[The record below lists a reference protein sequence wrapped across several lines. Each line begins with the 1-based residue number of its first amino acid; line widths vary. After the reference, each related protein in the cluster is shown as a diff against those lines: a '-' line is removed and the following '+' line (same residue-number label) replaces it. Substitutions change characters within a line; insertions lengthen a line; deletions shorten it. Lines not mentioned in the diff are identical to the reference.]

1 MRRFQ
6 TLWCALALSLIL
18 LAAGGLFAGKN
29 AKAENHVAE
38 DVAITLDGVTYT
50 CNFTDS
56 GNAEISRINA
66 DTNTTRV
73 AVPET
78 LTYGNRNYTVVK
90 IDFGSFFHPSCSG
103 DNVTEFTLPNTLQ
116 AMTGGYFSKF
126 EKVTEL
132 TIPGSIKD
140 FSFSLQN
147 SNIEKLTLAEGVES
161 IQDSPVTNTPVE
173 EIILPSTLKT
183 LGNAAFSGA
192 KQLKAI
198 DLPEGVTLAD
208 NATGIFSDCSS
219 LTHIRL
225 PASINRLASGMFRG
239 CTALT
244 SIDLPASVTQIPSSA
259 FYGCTSLKTVTTKSP
274 ITKIGTNAFQEC
286 TALETIPDLSRVTEL
301 GAYAFYNCK
310 ALRCDVN
317 LSSLKKLEDHV
328 FCYTQVT
335 VTDFCD
341 TLESIGKWAL
351 IWATVKAELPPT
363 LQSIG
368 SYAFFGGNL
377 PETLTIP
384 DSVHTIDN
392 NAFASTEGVKKV
404 FIGSNLSS
412 ISEGLFADSSVEEI
426 TLNAS
431 KDELTGTENL
441 PNKKIVYLY
450 PSISDSVG
458 DTISDEAGAQT
469 LQAAINSAPNG
480 QPTTITI
487 GKNVKLRQTLRVP
500 AGKAITLT
508 SDQPY
513 TILAVKA
520 SSAAGSAS
528 SVDDLIVVEKG
539 ASLTLAGNITLRG
552 KYNTGRII
560 DNSGAVTLTGNVVVC
575 DGTMKGTNAGVI
587 DNHADSATFTML
599 GGVVEKNTVTDAYS
613 GTIRATDGAKLFIRG
628 GKIQNNQ
635 ALGRDTYLSSAGLM
649 LFENGAAEMTGGSIS
664 GNSGY
669 RGSAVMMYSEDSHKR
684 AAFTMSGGDISKN
697 TSKRLDSGRAY
708 PSGAVHVE
716 RYSDFT
722 LSGGTITE
730 NRATGAGAVGGGV
743 CVIDMG
749 CQSNDPANET
759 RFTMLGGEISENA
772 SSEAGGGVYSY
783 SNHVRLLAGVIKNN
797 RSNKGGGVYSEGNT
811 NLGYS
816 TLYMENV
823 SITGNRA
830 TKQGG
835 GMWSCPTGDAKVY
848 VSNGGLIE
856 GNTADEAG
864 DDMVFL
870 GFPNDPFTLTLANYT
885 PDGRR
890 VKWMQDGG
898 LFPPYGTYAA
908 TNASVSRYHQNGAN
922 TAPMTFENATPNIA
936 LKAVLDYPSTMVPKL
951 VITGNT
957 AVYGGG
963 VGSNGGVNIG
973 ENKSISVSVQKKWSH
988 GDNPVAIQPQDVTIY
1003 LKNGDAIVDRL
1014 LLNADNQWSGTFS
1027 GLPTDGRYTVD
1038 EEAVPNYVKE
1048 ITGDAQHGF
1057 TVKNT
1062 YSGDVAETAK
1072 ELPKTG
1078 DDTPLLPLLALAAL
1092 SVLGL
1097 YRMRKAAR

>member
-1 MRRFQ
+1 MK
-6 TLWCALALSLIL
+6 LS
-18 LAAGGLFAGKN
+18 
-29 AKAENHVAE
+29 
-38 DVAITLDGVTYT
+38 
-50 CNFTDS
+50 
-56 GNAEISRINA
+56 
-66 DTNTTRV
+66 
-73 AVPET
+73 
-78 LTYGNRNYTVVK
+78 
-90 IDFGSFFHPSCSG
+90 
-103 DNVTEFTLPNTLQ
+103 
-116 AMTGGYFSKF
+116 
-126 EKVTEL
+126 
-132 TIPGSIKD
+132 
-140 FSFSLQN
+140 
-147 SNIEKLTLAEGVES
+147 
-161 IQDSPVTNTPVE
+161 
-173 EIILPSTLKT
+173 
-183 LGNAAFSGA
+183 
-192 KQLKAI
+192 
-198 DLPEGVTLAD
+198 
-208 NATGIFSDCSS
+208 
-219 LTHIRL
+219 
-225 PASINRLASGMFRG
+225 
-239 CTALT
+239 
-244 SIDLPASVTQIPSSA
+244 
-259 FYGCTSLKTVTTKSP
+259 
-274 ITKIGTNAFQEC
+274 
-286 TALETIPDLSRVTEL
+286 
-301 GAYAFYNCK
+301 
-310 ALRCDVN
+310 
-317 LSSLKKLEDHV
+317 
-328 FCYTQVT
+328 
-335 VTDFCD
+335 
-341 TLESIGKWAL
+341 
-351 IWATVKAELPPT
+351 
-363 LQSIG
+363 
-368 SYAFFGGNL
+368 
-377 PETLTIP
+377 
-384 DSVHTIDN
+384 
-392 NAFASTEGVKKV
+392 
-404 FIGSNLSS
+404 
-412 ISEGLFADSSVEEI
+412 
-426 TLNAS
+426 
-431 KDELTGTENL
+431 
-441 PNKKIVYLY
+441 
-450 PSISDSVG
+450 
-458 DTISDEAGAQT
+458 
-469 LQAAINSAPNG
+469 
-480 QPTTITI
+480 
-487 GKNVKLRQTLRVP
+487 QTLRVP

-575 DGTMKGTNAGVI
+575 DSTLKRANAGVI
-587 DNHADSATFTML
+587 DNHADGATFTML

-669 RGSAVMMYSEDSHKR
+669 RGSAVMMYSENSGKR

-697 TSKRLDSGRAY
+697 TSKRLDSGWAY

-749 CQSNDPANET
+749 CQGNGPANET
-759 RFTMLGGEISENA
+759 RFTMLGGEISQNT

-848 VSNGGLIE
+848 VSNGALIE

-870 GFPNDPFTLTLANYT
+870 GFPNDPYTLTLANYT

-908 TNASVSRYHQNGAN
+908 TNASIPRYHQNSAN

-957 AVYGGG
+957 AAYGGG

-1038 EEAVPNYVKE
+1038 EETVPNYAKK

-1057 TVKNT
+1057 TVQNT

-1078 DDTPLLPLLALAAL
+1078 DNTPLLPLLALAAL

>member
-6 TLWCALALSLIL
+6 TLWRSLALGLIL
-18 LAAGGLFAGKN
+18 LMAGGLFVGKT
-29 AKAENHVAE
+29 AKAESYVAK

-50 CNFTDS
+50 CDFTSS
-56 GNAEISRINA
+56 GNAEIYSIIA

-78 LTYGNRNYTVVK
+78 LTHDNRDYTVVK
-90 IDFGSFFHPSCSG
+90 IRFGSSCSG

-116 AMTGGYFSKF
+116 AMTGYNFRNF

-132 TIPGSIKD
+132 TIPGSIKNFD
-140 FSFSLQN
+140 CLLQN
-147 SNIEKLTLAEGVES
+147 SNIQKLTLAEGVES
-161 IQDSPVTNTPVE
+161 IQNSPVANTPVE
-173 EIILPSTLKT
+173 EIVLPSTLKT

-198 DLPEGVTLAD
+198 NLPEGVTFAD
-208 NATGIFSDCSS
+208 NAVGIFSECSS
-219 LTHIRL
+219 
-225 PASINRLASGMFRG
+225 
-239 CTALT
+239 LT

-259 FYGCTSLKTVTTKSP
+259 FSGCTSLTTVTAESP
-274 ITKIGTNAFQEC
+274 ITKIEANAFQEC
-286 TALETIPDLSRVTEL
+286 AALETIPDLGRVTEL
-301 GAYAFYNCK
+301 GASAFYYCT
-310 ALRCDVN
+310 ALRCAVD
-317 LSSLKKLEDHV
+317 LSSLKKLEACAFGYTHV
-328 FCYTQVT
+328 I

-341 TLESIGKWAL
+341 TLESIGDWAL
-351 IWATVKAELPPT
+351 IGATVKAELPPT

-368 SYAFFGGNL
+368 SYTFYCGTL

-384 DSVHTIDN
+384 DSVRTIGN
-392 NAFASTEGVKKV
+392 NAFDSTTGVKNV

-412 ISEGLFADSSVEEI
+412 ISEGLFDDSSVEEI

-441 PNKKIVYLY
+441 PDKPDTEIIYRY

-458 DTISDEAGAQT
+458 DTISDESGALT

-480 QPTTITI
+480 QPTTIPI
-487 GKNVKLRQTLRVP
+487 GKNVKLSQTLKIP

-513 TILAVKA
+513 TILAVKT
-520 SSAAGSAS
+520 SSAASGAS
-528 SVDDLIVVEKG
+528 SVGDLIVVEKG

-560 DNSGAVTLTGNVVVC
+560 DNSGAVTLTDNVVVC
-575 DGTMKGTNAGVI
+575 DSTLKRANAGVI

-613 GTIRATDGAKLFIRG
+613 GTIRATNGAKLFIRG

-635 ALGRDTYLSSAGLM
+635 TIGQDTYLSSAGLM

-669 RGSAVMMYSEDSHKR
+669 RGSAVMMYSENSRKR

-697 TSKRLDSGRAY
+697 TSKRLDSGWAY

-759 RFTMLGGEISENA
+759 RFTMLGGEISKNT

-783 SNHVRLLAGVIKNN
+783 SNHVRLLAGAIKNN

-823 SITGNRA
+823 SITGNHA

-870 GFPNDPFTLTLANYT
+870 GFPNDPYTLTLANYT

-898 LFPPYGTYAA
+898 LFPPNGTYAA
-908 TNASVSRYHQNGAN
+908 TNASIPRYHQNGAN

-936 LKAVLDYPSTMVPKL
+936 LKAVLDYSSTMVSKL
-951 VITGNT
+951 AITGNT

-988 GDNPVAIQPQDVTIY
+988 GDNPVAIRPQDVTIY

-1038 EEAVPNYVKE
+1038 EESVPNYAKE

-1062 YSGDVAETAK
+1062 YSGDIAETAK

-1097 YRMRKAAR
+1097 HRMRKAAR

>member
-6 TLWCALALSLIL
+6 TLWRALALSLIL
-18 LAAGGLFAGKN
+18 LMAGGLFVGKT
-29 AKAENHVAE
+29 AKAESYVAE
-38 DVAITLDGVTYT
+38 GIEITLDGVTYT
-50 CNFTDS
+50 CDFTSS
-56 GNAEISRINA
+56 GNAEISCINA
-66 DTNTTRV
+66 DTNATRV

-78 LTYGNRNYTVVK
+78 LTDGNRNYTVVK
-90 IDFGSFFHPSCSG
+90 IFFSSSCSG

-116 AMTGGYFSKF
+116 AITGSGFRYFR
-126 EKVTEL
+126 KVTEL
-132 TIPGSIKD
+132 TIPGSIKN
-140 FSFSLQN
+140 FAFSLQN
-147 SNIEKLTLAEGVES
+147 SNITKLTLAEGVES
-161 IQDSPVTNTPVE
+161 IIQNSPVANTPVE

-183 LGNAAFSGA
+183 LGTAAFSGA
-192 KQLKAI
+192 TQLKAI

-208 NATGIFSDCSS
+208 NATSIFSGCSS

-225 PASINRLASGMFRG
+225 PASINRLASSMFSG

-259 FYGCTSLKTVTTKSP
+259 FSGCTSLKTVTAKSP
-274 ITKIGTNAFQEC
+274 ITKIGANAFQNC
-286 TALETIPDLSRVTEL
+286 TALETIPDLSHVTEL
-301 GAYAFYNCK
+301 GASAFDTCT
-310 ALRCDVN
+310 ALCCDVD
-317 LSSLKKLEDHV
+317 LSSLKKLEAHA
-328 FCYTQVT
+328 FRYTYVT

-341 TLESIGKWAL
+341 TLESIGDQAL
-351 IWATVKAELPPT
+351 VWATVRAELPPT

-368 SYAFFGGNL
+368 SYTFYWGNL

-384 DSVHTIDN
+384 DSVRTIGN
-392 NAFASTEGVKKV
+392 NAFEHTNGVKNV

-412 ISEGLFADSSVEEI
+412 ISEGLFAKSTVEKI

-431 KDELTGTENL
+431 KDELTGVENL
-441 PNKKIVYLY
+441 PNGVNIVYLY

-458 DTISDEAGAQT
+458 DTISDASGAPT
-469 LQAAINSAPNG
+469 LQAAIDNAPNG

-487 GKNVKLRQTLRVP
+487 DKNVKLSQTLRVP

-528 SVDDLIVVEKG
+528 SVGDLIVVEKG

-587 DNHADSATFTML
+587 DNHADGATFTML
-599 GGVVEKNTVTDAYS
+599 GGVVEKNSITDAYS

-635 ALGRDTYLSSAGLM
+635 TIGRDTYLSSAGLM

-697 TSKRLDSGRAY
+697 TSKRLDSGWAS
-708 PSGAVHVE
+708 SGAVHVE

-730 NRATGAGAVGGGV
+730 NRATGAGAVVGGV

-870 GFPNDPFTLTLANYT
+870 GFPTDPYTLTLANYT

-898 LFPPYGTYAA
+898 LFPPNGTYAA
-908 TNASVSRYHQNGAN
+908 TNASIPRYHQNGAN

-1038 EEAVPNYVKE
+1038 EEAVPNYAKK

-1057 TVKNT
+1057 TVQNT
-1062 YSGDVAETAK
+1062 YSGNVAETAK

-1078 DDTPLLPLLALAAL
+1078 DNTPLLPLLALAAL

>member
-6 TLWCALALSLIL
+6 TLWRALALGLIL
-18 LAAGGLFAGKN
+18 LMAGGLFVGKT
-29 AKAENHVAE
+29 AKAESYVAK
-38 DVAITLDGVTYT
+38 DVVITLDGVTYT
-50 CNFTDS
+50 CDFTSS
-56 GNAEISRINA
+56 GNAEIYSIEA
-66 DTNTTRV
+66 ATNTTRV

-78 LTYGNRNYTVVK
+78 LTHDNRNYTVVK
-90 IDFGSFFHPSCSG
+90 IHFGSSCSG

-116 AMTGGYFSKF
+116 AITGYGFRYFK
-126 EKVTEL
+126 KVTEL
-132 TIPGSIKD
+132 TIPGSIKTFD
-140 FSFSLQN
+140 FSLQN
-147 SNIEKLTLAEGVES
+147 SNIKKLTLAEGVES
-161 IQDSPVTNTPVE
+161 IQNSPVTNTPVE
-173 EIILPSTLKT
+173 EIVLPSTLKT

-192 KQLKAI
+192 TQLKAI
-198 DLPEGVTLAD
+198 NLPEGVTLAD
-208 NATGIFSDCSS
+208 NATGIFRDCSS

-225 PASINRLASGMFRG
+225 PASINRLASGMFMN

-244 SIDLPASVTQIPSSA
+244 SIDLPASITQIPSSA
-259 FYGCTSLKTVTTKSP
+259 FSGCTSLKTVTAESP
-274 ITKIGTNAFQEC
+274 ITKIEANAFQNC
-286 TALETIPDLSRVTEL
+286 TALETIPDLSRVTDL
-301 GAYAFYNCK
+301 GASAFDSCK
-310 ALRCDVN
+310 ALCCDVD
-317 LSSLKKLEDHV
+317 LSSLKKLEANV
-328 FCYTQVT
+328 FCYTQVI

-341 TLESIGKWAL
+341 TLESIGDWAL

-368 SYAFFGGNL
+368 SYTFFGGTL

-384 DSVHTIDN
+384 DSVRTIGN
-392 NAFASTEGVKKV
+392 YAFASTTGVKNV

-412 ISEGLFADSSVEEI
+412 ISEGLFDDSKDVEKI

-441 PNKKIVYLY
+441 PDKEIIYLY

-458 DTISDEAGAQT
+458 DTISDTSGAPT

-480 QPTTITI
+480 QPTTIPI
-487 GKNVKLRQTLRVP
+487 GKNVKLSQTLKIP

-513 TILAVKA
+513 TILAVKP
-520 SSAAGSAS
+520 SSAARGTS

-539 ASLTLAGNITLRG
+539 ASLTLARNITLRG
-552 KYNTGRII
+552 KYNTGCII
-560 DNSGAVTLTGNVVVC
+560 DNSGAVTLTDNVVVC
-575 DGTMKGTNAGVI
+575 DSTLKRANAGVI
-587 DNHADSATFTML
+587 DNHAYSATFTML

-635 ALGRDTYLSSAGLM
+635 TIGRDTYLSSAGLM

-669 RGSAVMMYSEDSHKR
+669 RGSAVMMYSENSRKR

-697 TSKRLDSGRAY
+697 TSKRLDSGWAY

-759 RFTMLGGEISENA
+759 RFTMLGGEISKNT

-783 SNHVRLLAGVIKNN
+783 SNHVRLLAGAIKNN

-823 SITGNRA
+823 SITGNHA

-848 VSNGGLIE
+848 VSSGGLIE

-870 GFPNDPFTLTLANYT
+870 GFPNDPYTLTLANYT

-898 LFPPYGTYAA
+898 LFPPNGTYAA
-908 TNASVSRYHQNGAN
+908 TNASIPRYHQNGAN

-988 GDNPVAIQPQDVTIY
+988 GDNPVAIRPQDVTIY

-1038 EEAVPNYVKE
+1038 EETVPNYAKE
-1048 ITGDAQHGF
+1048 ISGDAQHGF

-1062 YSGDVAETAK
+1062 YSGDIAETAK

-1097 YRMRKAAR
+1097 HRMRKAAR

>member
-6 TLWCALALSLIL
+6 TLWRALALGLIL
-18 LAAGGLFAGKN
+18 LMAGGLFVGKT
-29 AKAENHVAE
+29 AKAENYVATNV
-38 DVAITLDGVTYT
+38 DITLDGVTYT
-50 CNFTDS
+50 CDFTS
-56 GNAEISRINA
+56 SRNAEISCINA
-66 DTNTTRV
+66 DTNATRV

-90 IDFGSFFHPSCSG
+90 IHFGSSCSG
-103 DNVTEFTLPNTLQ
+103 DNVTEFSFPNTLQ
-116 AMTGGYFSKF
+116 NMTGWSFRNF

-147 SNIEKLTLAEGVES
+147 SNIKKLTLAEGVES

-173 EIILPSTLKT
+173 EIVLPSTLKT

-192 KQLKAI
+192 TQLKAI
-198 DLPEGVTLAD
+198 NLPEGVTLAD

-225 PASINRLASGMFRG
+225 PASIDMLASGMFKK

-244 SIDLPASVTQIPSSA
+244 SIDLPASVTQIPSSV
-259 FYGCTSLKTVTTKSP
+259 FSGCTSLKTVTAKSP
-274 ITKIGTNAFQEC
+274 ITKIGANAFQNC
-286 TALETIPDLSRVTEL
+286 AALKTIPDLSYVTEL
-301 GAYAFYNCK
+301 GASAFESCE
-310 ALRCDVN
+310 ALCCDVD
-317 LSSLKKLEDHV
+317 LSSLKKLEAQV

-341 TLESIGKWAL
+341 TLESIDDWAL
-351 IWATVKAELPPT
+351 IGATVKAELPPT

-368 SYAFFGGNL
+368 SYAFFCGNL

-392 NAFASTEGVKKV
+392 NAFERTNGVKNV

-412 ISEGLFADSSVEEI
+412 ISEGLFAKSTVEKI

-431 KDELTGTENL
+431 KDELTGVENL
-441 PNKKIVYLY
+441 PNGVNIVYLY

-458 DTISDEAGAQT
+458 DTISDASSALT

-480 QPTTITI
+480 QPTTIAI
-487 GKNVKLRQTLRVP
+487 GKNVKLSKTLRVP

-575 DGTMKGTNAGVI
+575 DGTMKRANAGVI
-587 DNHADSATFTML
+587 DNHAGGATFTML
-599 GGVVEKNTVTDAYS
+599 GGIVEKNSITDAYS
-613 GTIRATDGAKLFIRG
+613 GTIRATNGAKLFIRG

-635 ALGRDTYLSSAGLM
+635 TTGQDTYLSSAGLM

-669 RGSAVMMYSEDSHKR
+669 RGSAVMMYSENSRKR

-697 TSKRLDSGRAY
+697 TSKRLDSGWAS
-708 PSGAVHVE
+708 SGAVHVE

-722 LSGGTITE
+722 LSGGTVTE

-848 VSNGGLIE
+848 VRNGGLIE

-864 DDMVFL
+864 DDVVFL
-870 GFPNDPFTLTLANYT
+870 GFPNDPYTLTLANYT

-898 LFPPYGTYAA
+898 LFLPNGTYAA
-908 TNASVSRYHQNGAN
+908 TNASVSRYHQNSAN

-963 VGSNGGVNIG
+963 VGSNGGINIG

-1038 EEAVPNYVKE
+1038 EEAVPNYAKK

-1057 TVKNT
+1057 TVQNT
-1062 YSGDVAETAK
+1062 YSGNVAETAK

-1078 DDTPLLPLLALAAL
+1078 DNTPLLPLLALAAL

>member
-6 TLWCALALSLIL
+6 TLWRALALGLIL
-18 LAAGGLFAGKN
+18 VMAGGLFAGKN
-29 AKAENHVAE
+29 AKAENYVAE
-38 DVAITLDGVTYT
+38 DVTITLDGVTYT

-56 GNAEISRINA
+56 GNAEISGINA
-66 DTNTTRV
+66 DTNTTSV

-78 LTYGNRNYTVVK
+78 LTYDNRNYTVVK
-90 IDFGSFFHPSCSG
+90 IDFGSFFRPSCSG
-103 DNVTEFTLPNTLQ
+103 DNVTEFSFPNTLQ
-116 AMTGGYFSKF
+116 AITGYGFKNF
-126 EKVTEL
+126 KKVTEL
-132 TIPGSIKD
+132 TIPGSVKD
-140 FSFSLQN
+140 FAFSLQN
-147 SNIEKLTLAEGVES
+147 SNIKKLTLAEGVES
-161 IQDSPVTNTPVE
+161 IIQDNPVTNTPVE

-198 DLPEGVTLAD
+198 DLPEGVTFAD
-208 NATGIFSDCSS
+208 NAAGIFSDC
-219 LTHIRL
+219 
-225 PASINRLASGMFRG
+225 AS
-239 CTALT
+239 LT

-259 FYGCTSLKTVTTKSP
+259 FSGCTSLKTVTTESP
-274 ITKIGTNAFQEC
+274 ITKIGANAFQNC
-286 TALETIPDLSRVTEL
+286 AALKTIPDLSRVTEL
-301 GAYAFYNCK
+301 GASAFYACK
-310 ALRCDVN
+310 ALRCDVD
-317 LSSLKKLEDHV
+317 LSSLKKLKDQV
-328 FCYTQVT
+328 FCYTHVT

-341 TLESIGKWAL
+341 TLESIGDWAL

-368 SYAFFGGNL
+368 SYAFYSGNL
-377 PETLTIP
+377 PEILTIP

-392 NAFASTEGVKKV
+392 YAFAETGGVEKV

-412 ISEGLFADSSVEEI
+412 ISEGLFANSSVEEI

-431 KDELTGTENL
+431 KDELTGVENL

-458 DTISDEAGAQT
+458 DTISDASGAPT

-480 QPTTITI
+480 QPTTIAI
-487 GKNVKLRQTLRVP
+487 GKNVKLSQTLRVP

-520 SSAAGSAS
+520 SSAGGSAS

-575 DGTMKGTNAGVI
+575 DSTMKRANAGVI

-599 GGVVEKNTVTDAYS
+599 GGVVEKNSITDAYS
-613 GTIRATDGAKLFIRG
+613 GTIRATNGAKLFIRG

-635 ALGRDTYLSSAGLM
+635 TIGRDTYLSSAGLM

-669 RGSAVMMYSEDSHKR
+669 RGSAVMMYSENSGKR

-697 TSKRLDSGRAY
+697 TSKRLDSGWAY

-759 RFTMLGGEISENA
+759 RFTMLGGEISQNT

-856 GNTADEAG
+856 KNTADEAG

-870 GFPNDPFTLTLANYT
+870 GFPNDPYTLTLANYT

-898 LFPPYGTYAA
+898 LFPPNGTYAA

-973 ENKSISVSVQKKWSH
+973 ENKSISVSVQKKWNH
-988 GDNPVAIQPQDVTIY
+988 GNNPVAIQPQDVTIY

-1027 GLPTDGRYTVD
+1027 GLPTDGHYTVD
-1038 EEAVPNYVKE
+1038 EEAVPNYAKK

-1057 TVKNT
+1057 TVQNT
-1062 YSGDVAETAK
+1062 YSGNVAETAK

-1078 DDTPLLPLLALAAL
+1078 DNTPLLPLLALAAL

-1097 YRMRKAAR
+1097 YRLRKAAR

>member
-6 TLWCALALSLIL
+6 TLWRALALSLIL

-29 AKAENHVAE
+29 AKAESYVAE

-103 DNVTEFTLPNTLQ
+103 DNVTEFSFPNTLQ
-116 AMTGGYFSKF
+116 AITGYGFKNF
-126 EKVTEL
+126 KKVTEL

-140 FSFSLQN
+140 FAFSLQN

-161 IQDSPVTNTPVE
+161 IIQDNPVTNTPVE
-173 EIILPSTLKT
+173 EIVLPSTLKT

-192 KQLKAI
+192 TRLKSI
-198 DLPEGVTLAD
+198 DLPEGVTFAD
-208 NATGIFSDCSS
+208 NAASIFSGCSS
-219 LTHIRL
+219 LTSINL
-225 PASINRLASGMFRG
+225 PASI
-239 CTALT
+239 
-244 SIDLPASVTQIPSSA
+244 TQIPSSA
-259 FYGCTSLKTVTTKSP
+259 FDGCTSLKTVTAESP
-274 ITKIGTNAFQEC
+274 ITKIEANAFQGC

-301 GAYAFYNCK
+301 GASAFYHCE

-317 LSSLKKLEDHV
+317 LSSLKKLEDQV

-341 TLESIGKWAL
+341 TLESIGDWAL

-368 SYAFFGGNL
+368 SYAFFSGNL

-384 DSVHTIDN
+384 DSVYTIDN
-392 NAFASTEGVKKV
+392 NAFASTKGVKKV
-404 FIGSNLSS
+404 FIGGNLSS
-412 ISEGLFADSSVEEI
+412 ISEGLFANSSVEEI
-426 TLNAS
+426 TLDAS
-431 KDELTGTENL
+431 KDELTGVEYL
-441 PNKKIVYLY
+441 PNGVNIVYLY

-458 DTISDEAGAQT
+458 DTISDESGAPT
-469 LQAAINSAPNG
+469 LQAAIKSAPNG

-487 GKNVKLRQTLRVP
+487 DKNVKLRQTLRVP

-560 DNSGAVTLTGNVVVC
+560 DNSGAVTLTDNVVVC
-575 DGTMKGTNAGVI
+575 DSTMKRANAGVI

-697 TSKRLDSGRAY
+697 TSKRLDSGWAY

-908 TNASVSRYHQNGAN
+908 TNASIPRYHQNSVN

-957 AVYGGG
+957 AAYGGG

-1038 EEAVPNYVKE
+1038 EEAVPNYAKE
-1048 ITGDAQHGF
+1048 ITGDTQHGF
-1057 TVKNT
+1057 TVQNT
-1062 YSGDVAETAK
+1062 YSGDITETAK

-1078 DDTPLLPLLALAAL
+1078 DNTPLLPLLALAVL

>member
-6 TLWCALALSLIL
+6 TLWRALALGLIL
-18 LAAGGLFAGKN
+18 LMAGGLFVGKT
-29 AKAENHVAE
+29 AKAENYVAE
-38 DVAITLDGVTYT
+38 DVITLDGVTYT
-50 CNFTDS
+50 CGFTSS
-56 GNAEISRINA
+56 GNVEISSIEA

-78 LTYGNRNYTVVK
+78 LTHDNRNYTVVK

-116 AMTGGYFSKF
+116 AMTGSGFRSLK
-126 EKVTEL
+126 KVTEL

-147 SNIEKLTLAEGVES
+147 SNIKKLTLAEGVES
-161 IQDSPVTNTPVE
+161 IQNSPVAYTPVE

-192 KQLKAI
+192 TQLKTI
-198 DLPEGVTLAD
+198 DLPEGVTFAD
-208 NATGIFSDCSS
+208 NAAGIFSDCSS
-219 LTHIRL
+219 LT
-225 PASINRLASGMFRG
+225 
-239 CTALT
+239 
-244 SIDLPASVTQIPSSA
+244 SIDLPASITQIPSSA
-259 FYGCTSLKTVTTKSP
+259 FSGCTSLKTVTAESP
-274 ITKIGTNAFQEC
+274 ITKIGANAFQNC
-286 TALETIPDLSRVTEL
+286 AALKTIPDLSRVTEL
-301 GAYAFYNCK
+301 GASAFYECK

-317 LSSLKKLEDHV
+317 LSSLKKLESCV
-328 FCYTQVT
+328 FSYTQVT

-351 IWATVKAELPPT
+351 IGATVKAELPPT

-368 SYAFFGGNL
+368 SYAFFCGNL

-392 NAFASTEGVKKV
+392 YAFAETGGVEKV

-412 ISEGLFADSSVEEI
+412 ISAGLFANSSVKEI

-441 PNKKIVYLY
+441 PDNVTIVYRY

-458 DTISDEAGAQT
+458 DTISDISGALT

-487 GKNVKLRQTLRVP
+487 GKNVKLSKTLRVP

-513 TILAVKA
+513 TILAVKS

-552 KYNTGRII
+552 KYNAGRII
-560 DNSGAVTLTGNVVVC
+560 DNSGAVTLTDNVVVC
-575 DGTMKGTNAGVI
+575 DGTMKRANAGVI
-587 DNHADSATFTML
+587 DNHADGATFTML
-599 GGVVEKNTVTDAYS
+599 GGVVEKNSITDAYS
-613 GTIRATDGAKLFIRG
+613 GTIRATNGAKLFIRG

-635 ALGRDTYLSSAGLM
+635 TTGQDTYLSSAGLM

-697 TSKRLDSGRAY
+697 TSKRLDSGWAS
-708 PSGAVHVE
+708 SGAVHVE

-759 RFTMLGGEISENA
+759 CFTMLGGEISENA

-870 GFPNDPFTLTLANYT
+870 GFPNDPYTLTLANYT

-898 LFPPYGTYAA
+898 LFPPNGTYAA
-908 TNASVSRYHQNGAN
+908 TNASIPRYHQNGAN

-988 GDNPVAIQPQDVTIY
+988 GDNPVAIRPQDVTIY

-1038 EEAVPNYVKE
+1038 EETVPNYAKK
-1048 ITGDAQHGF
+1048 ISGDAQHGF
-1057 TVKNT
+1057 TVQNT

-1078 DDTPLLPLLALAAL
+1078 DNTPLLPLLALAAL

>member
-6 TLWCALALSLIL
+6 TLWRALALGLIL
-18 LAAGGLFAGKN
+18 LMTGGLFVGKT
-29 AKAENHVAE
+29 AKAENYVAE
-38 DVAITLDGVTYT
+38 DTITLDGVTYT
-50 CNFTDS
+50 CNFTSS
-56 GNAEISRINA
+56 GNAEISSIEA

-78 LTYGNRNYTVVK
+78 LTHGNRNYTVVK

-116 AMTGGYFSKF
+116 AMTGSGFRSLK
-126 EKVTEL
+126 KVTEL
-132 TIPGSIKD
+132 TIPGSIKNFD
-140 FSFSLQN
+140 FSLQN
-147 SNIEKLTLAEGVES
+147 SNIKKLTLSEGVES
-161 IQDSPVTNTPVE
+161 IQNSPVAYTPVE

-192 KQLKAI
+192 TQLKAI
-198 DLPEGVTLAD
+198 DLPEGVTFAD
-208 NATGIFSDCSS
+208 NAVGIFSGCSS
-219 LTHIRL
+219 
-225 PASINRLASGMFRG
+225 
-239 CTALT
+239 LT

-259 FYGCTSLKTVTTKSP
+259 FYRCTSLKTVTAESP
-274 ITKIGTNAFQEC
+274 ITKIGANAFQEC
-286 TALETIPDLSRVTEL
+286 AALETIPDLSHVTDL
-301 GAYAFYNCK
+301 GASAFDTCT
-310 ALRCDVN
+310 ALCCDVD
-317 LSSLKKLEDHV
+317 LSSLKKLEAHA
-328 FCYTQVT
+328 FRYTYVT

-341 TLESIGKWAL
+341 TLESIGDQAL
-351 IWATVKAELPPT
+351 VWATVRAELPPT

-368 SYAFFGGNL
+368 SYTFYWGNL

-384 DSVHTIDN
+384 DSVHTIGN
-392 NAFASTEGVKKV
+392 NAFEHTNGVKNV

-412 ISEGLFADSSVEEI
+412 ISEGLFAKSTVEKI

-431 KDELTGTENL
+431 KDELTGVENL
-441 PNKKIVYLY
+441 PNGVNIVYLY

-458 DTISDEAGAQT
+458 DTISDASGAPT
-469 LQAAINSAPNG
+469 LQAAIDNAPNG

-487 GKNVKLRQTLRVP
+487 NKNVKLSQTLRVP

-575 DGTMKGTNAGVI
+575 DGTLKRANAGVI
-587 DNHADSATFTML
+587 DNHADGATFTML
-599 GGVVEKNTVTDAYS
+599 GGFVEKNSITDAYS
-613 GTIRATDGAKLFIRG
+613 GTIRATNGAKLFIRG

-635 ALGRDTYLSSAGLM
+635 TTGQDTYLSSAGLM

-669 RGSAVMMYSEDSHKR
+669 RGSAVMMYSEDSRKR

-697 TSKRLDSGRAY
+697 TSKRLDSGWAY

-730 NRATGAGAVGGGV
+730 NRATGAEAVGGGV

-759 RFTMLGGEISENA
+759 RFTMLGGEISKNT

-797 RSNKGGGVYSEGNT
+797 RSNKGGGVYSEGTT

-835 GMWSCPTGDAKVY
+835 GMWFCPTGDAKVY

-864 DDMVFL
+864 DDVVFL
-870 GFPNDPFTLTLANYT
+870 GSPNDPYTLTLANYT

-898 LFPPYGTYAA
+898 LFPPNGTYAA
-908 TNASVSRYHQNGAN
+908 TNASIPRYHQNGAN

-1038 EEAVPNYVKE
+1038 EEAVPNYAKK

-1057 TVKNT
+1057 TVQNT
-1062 YSGDVAETAK
+1062 YSGNVAETAK

-1078 DDTPLLPLLALAAL
+1078 DNTPLLPLLALAAL

>member
-6 TLWCALALSLIL
+6 TLWRALALGLIL
-18 LAAGGLFAGKN
+18 VMAGGLFVGKT
-29 AKAENHVAE
+29 AKAESYVAE
-38 DVAITLDGVTYT
+38 DVLITLDGVTYT
-50 CNFTDS
+50 CDFTDS
-56 GNAEISRINA
+56 GNAEISCINA
-66 DTNTTRV
+66 DTNTTHV

-78 LTYGNRNYTVVK
+78 LTDGNRNYTVVK
-90 IDFGSFFHPSCSG
+90 ISFSSSCSG
-103 DNVTEFTLPNTLQ
+103 DNVTEFSFPNTLQ
-116 AMTGGYFSKF
+116 NMTGWSFRNFK
-126 EKVTEL
+126 KVTEL

-147 SNIEKLTLAEGVES
+147 SNIKKLTLSEGVES
-161 IQDSPVTNTPVE
+161 IQNSPVSYTPVE

-192 KQLKAI
+192 TQLKAI
-198 DLPEGVTLAD
+198 DLPEGVTFAD
-208 NATGIFSDCSS
+208 NAAGIFSDC
-219 LTHIRL
+219 
-225 PASINRLASGMFRG
+225 AS
-239 CTALT
+239 LT

-259 FYGCTSLKTVTTKSP
+259 FFGCSSLKTVTAESP
-274 ITKIGTNAFQEC
+274 ITKIGANAFQNC
-286 TALETIPDLSRVTEL
+286 AALKTIPDLSRVTEL
-301 GAYAFYNCK
+301 GASAFYNCQ

-317 LSSLKKLEDHV
+317 LSSLKKLEDQV

-341 TLESIGKWAL
+341 TLESIGDWAL

-368 SYAFFGGNL
+368 SYAFYSGNL

-384 DSVHTIDN
+384 NSVHTIGN
-392 NAFASTEGVKKV
+392 YAFMKTQGVKNV

-412 ISEGLFADSSVEEI
+412 ISKGLFDGSKNVEKI
-426 TLNAS
+426 TLDAS
-431 KDELTGTENL
+431 KDELTGVENL
-441 PNKKIVYLY
+441 PGTATIVYLY

-458 DTISDEAGAQT
+458 DTISDAPGALT
-469 LQAAINSAPNG
+469 LQDAIKSAPNG
-480 QPTTITI
+480 QPTTIAI
-487 GKNVKLRQTLRVP
+487 GKNVKLSQTLRVP

-528 SVDDLIVVEKG
+528 SVGDLIVVEKG

-575 DGTMKGTNAGVI
+575 DGTMNHTNAGVI
-587 DNHADSATFTML
+587 DNHADGATFTML
-599 GGVVEKNTVTDAYS
+599 GGSVEKNSITDAYS
-613 GTIRATDGAKLFIRG
+613 GTIRATNGAKLFIRG

-635 ALGRDTYLSSAGLM
+635 TTGQDAYLSSAGLM
-649 LFENGAAEMTGGSIS
+649 LYENGAAEMTGGSIS

-669 RGSAVMMYSEDSHKR
+669 RGSAVMMYSENSSKR

-697 TSKRLDSGRAY
+697 TSKRLDSGWAY

-759 RFTMLGGEISENA
+759 RFTMLGGEISQNT

-835 GMWSCPTGDAKVY
+835 GMWFCPTGDAKVY

-870 GFPNDPFTLTLANYT
+870 GFPTDPYTLTLANYT

-898 LFPPYGTYAA
+898 LFLPNGTYAA
-908 TNASVSRYHQNGAN
+908 TNASIPRYHQNGAN

-1038 EEAVPNYVKE
+1038 EEAVPNYAKK

-1057 TVKNT
+1057 TVQNT
-1062 YSGDVAETAK
+1062 YSGNVAETAK

-1078 DDTPLLPLLALAAL
+1078 DTTPLLPLLALAAL

-1097 YRMRKAAR
+1097 YRLRKAAR

>member
-6 TLWCALALSLIL
+6 TLWRTLALGLIL
-18 LAAGGLFAGKN
+18 LMAGGLFVGKT
-29 AKAENHVAE
+29 ARAESYVAE
-38 DVAITLDGVTYT
+38 DIKITLDGVTYT
-50 CNFTDS
+50 CDFTSS
-56 GNAEISRINA
+56 GNAEIYSIEA

-78 LTYGNRNYTVVK
+78 LTHDNRNYTVVK
-90 IDFGSFFHPSCSG
+90 IHFGSFFRPSCSG

-116 AMTGGYFSKF
+116 AMTGSGFRNLK
-126 EKVTEL
+126 KVTEL
-132 TIPGSIKD
+132 TIPGSIKN
-140 FSFSLQN
+140 FNFSLQN
-147 SNIEKLTLAEGVES
+147 SNIQKLTLAEGVES

-173 EIILPSTLKT
+173 EIVLPSTLKT

-192 KQLKAI
+192 TQLRAI
-198 DLPEGVTLAD
+198 NLPKGVTFAD
-208 NATGIFSDCSS
+208 NAVGIFSGCSS
-219 LTHIRL
+219 
-225 PASINRLASGMFRG
+225 
-239 CTALT
+239 LT
-244 SIDLPASVTQIPSSA
+244 SIDLPASITQIPSSA
-259 FYGCTSLKTVTTKSP
+259 FSGCTSLKTVTTKSP
-274 ITKIGTNAFQEC
+274 ITKIEANTFQGC
-286 TALETIPDLSRVTEL
+286 TALKTIPDLSRVTEL
-301 GAYAFYNCK
+301 GASAFFHCE
-310 ALRCDVN
+310 ALRCAVD
-317 LSSLKKLEDHV
+317 LSSLKKLEACA
-328 FCYTQVT
+328 FGYTHVT

-341 TLESIGKWAL
+341 TLESIDDWAL
-351 IWATVKAELPPT
+351 IGATVKAELPPT

-368 SYAFFGGNL
+368 SYTFYCGTL

-384 DSVHTIDN
+384 DSVRTIGN
-392 NAFASTEGVKKV
+392 NAFDSTTGVKNV

-412 ISEGLFADSSVEEI
+412 ISKGLFDDSSVEEI

-441 PNKKIVYLY
+441 PDKGIIYLY

-458 DTISDEAGAQT
+458 DTISDESGALT

-480 QPTTITI
+480 QPTTIPI
-487 GKNVKLRQTLRVP
+487 GKNVKLSQTLKIP

-513 TILAVKA
+513 TILAVKT
-520 SSAAGSAS
+520 SSAASGAS
-528 SVDDLIVVEKG
+528 SVGDLIVVEKG

-560 DNSGAVTLTGNVVVC
+560 DNSGAVTLTDNVVVC
-575 DGTMKGTNAGVI
+575 DSTLKRANAGVI

-613 GTIRATDGAKLFIRG
+613 GTIRATNGAKLFIRG

-635 ALGRDTYLSSAGLM
+635 TIGQDTYLSSAGLM

-669 RGSAVMMYSEDSHKR
+669 RGSAVMMYSENSRKR

-697 TSKRLDSGRAY
+697 TSKRLDSGWAY

-759 RFTMLGGEISENA
+759 RFTMLGGEISKNT

-783 SNHVRLLAGVIKNN
+783 SNHVRLLAGAIKNN
-797 RSNKGGGVYSEGNT
+797 LSNKGGGVYSEGNT

-823 SITGNRA
+823 SITGNHA

-870 GFPNDPFTLTLANYT
+870 GFPNDPYTLTLANYT

-898 LFPPYGTYAA
+898 LFPPNGTYAA
-908 TNASVSRYHQNGAN
+908 TNASIPRYHQNGAN

-936 LKAVLDYPSTMVPKL
+936 LKAVLDYSSTMVFKL
-951 VITGNT
+951 AITGNT

-988 GDNPVAIQPQDVTIY
+988 GDNPVAIRPQEITIY

-1038 EEAVPNYVKE
+1038 EETVPNYAKE
-1048 ITGDAQHGF
+1048 ISGDAQHGF

-1062 YSGDVAETAK
+1062 YSGDIAETAK

-1078 DDTPLLPLLALAAL
+1078 DDTPLLPLLALTAL

-1097 YRMRKAAR
+1097 HRMRKAAR

>member
-6 TLWCALALSLIL
+6 TLWRALTLGLIL
-18 LAAGGLFAGKN
+18 VMAGGLFVGKT
-29 AKAENHVAE
+29 AKAENYVATNV
-38 DVAITLDGVTYT
+38 DITLDGVTYT
-50 CNFTDS
+50 CDFTDS
-56 GNAEISRINA
+56 GNAEISSIKA
-66 DTNTTRV
+66 DTNVARV

-78 LTYGNRNYTVVK
+78 LTHDNRNYTVVK
-90 IDFGSFFHPSCSG
+90 ISFGSSCSG
-103 DNVTEFTLPNTLQ
+103 DNVTEFILPNTLQ
-116 AMTGGYFSKF
+116 AMTGYYFKKF
-126 EKVTEL
+126 KNVTEL

-147 SNIEKLTLAEGVES
+147 SNIKKLTLSEGVES
-161 IQDSPVTNTPVE
+161 IQNSPVAYTPVE

-192 KQLKAI
+192 TQLKAI
-198 DLPEGVTLAD
+198 DLPEGVMFAD
-208 NATGIFSDCSS
+208 NAAGIFSDCSS
-219 LTHIRL
+219 
-225 PASINRLASGMFRG
+225 
-239 CTALT
+239 LT

-259 FYGCTSLKTVTTKSP
+259 FSGCTSLRTVTAESP
-274 ITKIGTNAFQEC
+274 ITKIGANAFQNC
-286 TALETIPDLSRVTEL
+286 AALKTIPDLSRVTEL
-301 GAYAFYNCK
+301 GASAFYNCK

-317 LSSLKKLEDHV
+317 LSSLKKLEANV

-341 TLESIGKWAL
+341 TLESIDDWAL
-351 IWATVKAELPPT
+351 VWATVEAELPPT

-368 SYAFFGGNL
+368 SCTFFGGTL

-384 DSVHTIDN
+384 DSVRTIGN
-392 NAFASTEGVKKV
+392 YAFASTDSVKNV

-412 ISEGLFADSSVEEI
+412 ISKGLFDGSKNVEKI

-441 PNKKIVYLY
+441 PNGVNIVYLY

-458 DTISDEAGAQT
+458 DTISDAADAPT

-487 GKNVKLRQTLRVP
+487 GKNVKLSKTLRVP

-575 DGTMKGTNAGVI
+575 DGTMKRANAGVI
-587 DNHADSATFTML
+587 DNHADGATFTML

-613 GTIRATDGAKLFIRG
+613 GTIRATNGAKLFIRG

-635 ALGRDTYLSSAGLM
+635 TIGRDTYLSSAGLM

-669 RGSAVMMYSEDSHKR
+669 RGSAVMMYSENSRKR

-697 TSKRLDSGRAY
+697 TSKRLDSGWAY

-749 CQSNDPANET
+749 CQGNGPANET
-759 RFTMLGGEISENA
+759 RFTMLSGEISQNT

-848 VSNGGLIE
+848 VRNGALIE

-864 DDMVFL
+864 DDVVFL
-870 GFPNDPFTLTLANYT
+870 GFPNDPYTLTLANYT

-898 LFPPYGTYAA
+898 LFLPNGTYAA
-908 TNASVSRYHQNGAN
+908 TNASIPRYHQNGAN

-936 LKAVLDYPSTMVPKL
+936 LKAVLDYPSTMVSKL

-957 AVYGGG
+957 AAYGGG

-1027 GLPTDGRYTVD
+1027 GLPTDGHYTVD
-1038 EEAVPNYVKE
+1038 EEAVPNYAKK

-1057 TVKNT
+1057 TVQNT
-1062 YSGDVAETAK
+1062 YSGNVAETAK

-1078 DDTPLLPLLALAAL
+1078 DNTPLLPLLALAAL

-1097 YRMRKAAR
+1097 YRLRKAAR

>member
-6 TLWCALALSLIL
+6 TLWRALALSLIL
-18 LAAGGLFAGKN
+18 LATGGLFAGKT
-29 AKAENHVAE
+29 AKAENYVATNV
-38 DVAITLDGVTYT
+38 DITLDGVTYT
-50 CNFTDS
+50 CDLTDS
-56 GNAEISRINA
+56 GNAEISCINA

-78 LTYGNRNYTVVK
+78 LTYDNRNYTVVK
-90 IDFGSFFHPSCSG
+90 ISFSSSCSG
-103 DNVTEFTLPNTLQ
+103 DNVTEFSFPNTLQ
-116 AMTGGYFSKF
+116 NMTGWGFKNF
-126 EKVTEL
+126 NKVTEL

-140 FSFSLQN
+140 FAFSLQN
-147 SNIEKLTLAEGVES
+147 SNIRKLTLSEGVES
-161 IQDSPVTNTPVE
+161 IIQNMPVAYTPVE

-198 DLPEGVTLAD
+198 DLPEGVTFAD
-208 NATGIFSDCSS
+208 NAAGIFSDC
-219 LTHIRL
+219 
-225 PASINRLASGMFRG
+225 AS
-239 CTALT
+239 LT

-259 FYGCTSLKTVTTKSP
+259 FSGCTSLKTVTTESP
-274 ITKIGTNAFQEC
+274 ITKIGANAFQNC
-286 TALETIPDLSRVTEL
+286 AALKTIPDLSRVTEL
-301 GAYAFYNCK
+301 GASAFYACK
-310 ALRCDVN
+310 ALRCDVD
-317 LSSLKKLEDHV
+317 LSSLKKLKDQV
-328 FCYTQVT
+328 FCYTHVT

-341 TLESIGKWAL
+341 TLESIGDWAL

-368 SYAFFGGNL
+368 SYAFYSGNL

-392 NAFASTEGVKKV
+392 YAFAETGGVEKV

-412 ISEGLFADSSVEEI
+412 ISEGLFANSSVEEI

-431 KDELTGTENL
+431 KDELTGVENL

-458 DTISDEAGAQT
+458 DTISDASGAPT

-480 QPTTITI
+480 QPTTIAI
-487 GKNVKLRQTLRVP
+487 GKNVKLSQTLRVP

-520 SSAAGSAS
+520 SSAGGSAS

-575 DGTMKGTNAGVI
+575 DGTMNHTNAGVI
-587 DNHADSATFTML
+587 DNHADGATFTML
-599 GGVVEKNTVTDAYS
+599 GGSVEKNSITDAYS
-613 GTIRATDGAKLFIRG
+613 GTIRATNGAKLFIRG

-635 ALGRDTYLSSAGLM
+635 TTGQDAYLSSAGLM
-649 LFENGAAEMTGGSIS
+649 LYENGAAEMTGGSIS

-669 RGSAVMMYSEDSHKR
+669 RGSAVMMYSEDSSKR

-697 TSKRLDSGRAY
+697 TSKRLDSGWAY

-730 NRATGAGAVGGGV
+730 NHATGAGAVGGGV

-811 NLGYS
+811 HLGYS

-835 GMWSCPTGDAKVY
+835 GMWSCPTGGAKVY
-848 VSNGGLIE
+848 VSNGALIE
-856 GNTADEAG
+856 KNTADEAG

-870 GFPNDPFTLTLANYT
+870 GSPNDPYTLTLANYT

-898 LFPPYGTYAA
+898 LFPPNGTYAA
-908 TNASVSRYHQNGAN
+908 TNASVSRYHPNGAN

-936 LKAVLDYPSTMVPKL
+936 LKAVLDYSSTMVPKL

-988 GDNPVAIQPQDVTIY
+988 SDNPVAIQPQDVTIY

-1038 EEAVPNYVKE
+1038 EEAVPNYAKK

-1057 TVKNT
+1057 TVQNT
-1062 YSGDVAETAK
+1062 YSGNVAETAK

-1078 DDTPLLPLLALAAL
+1078 DNTPLLPLLALAAL

>member
-6 TLWCALALSLIL
+6 TLWRSLALGLIL
-18 LAAGGLFAGKN
+18 LMAGGLFVGKT
-29 AKAENHVAE
+29 AKAESYVAK

-50 CNFTDS
+50 CDFTSS
-56 GNAEISRINA
+56 GNAEIYSIIA

-78 LTYGNRNYTVVK
+78 LTHDNRDYTVVK
-90 IDFGSFFHPSCSG
+90 IRFGSSCSG

-116 AMTGGYFSKF
+116 AMTGYNFRNF

-132 TIPGSIKD
+132 TIPGSIKNFD
-140 FSFSLQN
+140 CLLQN
-147 SNIEKLTLAEGVES
+147 SNIQKLTLAEGVES
-161 IQDSPVTNTPVE
+161 IQNSPVANTPVE
-173 EIILPSTLKT
+173 EIVLPSTLKT

-198 DLPEGVTLAD
+198 NLPEGVTFAD
-208 NATGIFSDCSS
+208 NAVGIFSECSS
-219 LTHIRL
+219 
-225 PASINRLASGMFRG
+225 
-239 CTALT
+239 LT

-259 FYGCTSLKTVTTKSP
+259 FSGCTSLTTVTAESP
-274 ITKIGTNAFQEC
+274 ITKIEANAFQEC
-286 TALETIPDLSRVTEL
+286 AALETIPDLGRVTEL
-301 GAYAFYNCK
+301 GASAFYYCT
-310 ALRCDVN
+310 ALRCAVD
-317 LSSLKKLEDHV
+317 LSSLKKLEACAFGYTHV
-328 FCYTQVT
+328 I

-341 TLESIGKWAL
+341 TLESIGDWAL
-351 IWATVKAELPPT
+351 IGATVKAELPPT

-368 SYAFFGGNL
+368 SYTFYCGTL

-384 DSVHTIDN
+384 DSVRTIGN
-392 NAFASTEGVKKV
+392 NAFDSTTGVKNV

-412 ISEGLFADSSVEEI
+412 ISEGLFDDSSVEEI

-441 PNKKIVYLY
+441 PDKPDTEIIYRY

-458 DTISDEAGAQT
+458 DTISDESGALT

-480 QPTTITI
+480 QPTTIPI
-487 GKNVKLRQTLRVP
+487 GKNVKLSQTLKIP

-513 TILAVKA
+513 TILAVKT
-520 SSAAGSAS
+520 SSAASGAS
-528 SVDDLIVVEKG
+528 SVGDLIVVEKG

-560 DNSGAVTLTGNVVVC
+560 DNSGAVTLTDNVVVC
-575 DGTMKGTNAGVI
+575 DSTLKRANAGVI

-613 GTIRATDGAKLFIRG
+613 GTIRATNGAKLFIRG

-635 ALGRDTYLSSAGLM
+635 TIGQDTYLSSAGLM

-669 RGSAVMMYSEDSHKR
+669 RGSAVMMYSENSRKR

-697 TSKRLDSGRAY
+697 TSKRLDSGWAY

-759 RFTMLGGEISENA
+759 RFTMLGGEISKNT

-783 SNHVRLLAGVIKNN
+783 SNHVRLLAGAIKNN

-823 SITGNRA
+823 SITGNHA

-870 GFPNDPFTLTLANYT
+870 GFPNDPYTLTLANYT

-898 LFPPYGTYAA
+898 LFSPNGTYAA
-908 TNASVSRYHQNGAN
+908 TNASIPRYHQNGAN

-936 LKAVLDYPSTMVPKL
+936 LKAVLDYSSTMVSKL
-951 VITGNT
+951 AITGNT

-988 GDNPVAIQPQDVTIY
+988 GDNPVAIRPQDVTIY

-1038 EEAVPNYVKE
+1038 EESVPNYAKE

-1062 YSGDVAETAK
+1062 YSGDIAETAK

-1097 YRMRKAAR
+1097 HRMRKAAR

>member
-6 TLWCALALSLIL
+6 TLWRALALGLIL
-18 LAAGGLFAGKN
+18 LMAGGLFVGKT
-29 AKAENHVAE
+29 AKAESYVAE
-38 DVAITLDGVTYT
+38 DIKITLDGVTYT
-50 CNFTDS
+50 CNFTSS
-56 GNAEISRINA
+56 GNVEISGIKA

-116 AMTGGYFSKF
+116 AITGYGFKNF
-126 EKVTEL
+126 KKVTEL

-140 FSFSLQN
+140 FAFSLQN
-147 SNIEKLTLAEGVES
+147 SNIQKLTLAEGVES
-161 IQDSPVTNTPVE
+161 IIQNSPVANTPVE
-173 EIILPSTLKT
+173 EIVLPSTLKT

-192 KQLKAI
+192 TQLKAI
-198 DLPEGVTLAD
+198 NLPEGVTFAD
-208 NATGIFSDCSS
+208 NATGIFSGCSS
-219 LTHIRL
+219 
-225 PASINRLASGMFRG
+225 
-239 CTALT
+239 LT
-244 SIDLPASVTQIPSSA
+244 SIDLPASITQIPSSA
-259 FYGCTSLKTVTTKSP
+259 FSGCTSLKTVTAKSP
-274 ITKIGTNAFQEC
+274 ITKIEANAFQEC
-286 TALETIPDLSRVTEL
+286 AALETIPDLGRVTEL
-301 GAYAFYNCK
+301 GASAFYYCT
-310 ALRCDVN
+310 ALRCAVD
-317 LSSLKKLEDHV
+317 LSSLKKLEACAFGYTHV
-328 FCYTQVT
+328 I

-341 TLESIGKWAL
+341 TLESIDDWAL
-351 IWATVKAELPPT
+351 IGATVKAELPPT

-368 SYAFFGGNL
+368 SYTFYCGTL

-384 DSVHTIDN
+384 DSVRTIGN
-392 NAFASTEGVKKV
+392 NAFDSTTGVKNV

-412 ISEGLFADSSVEEI
+412 ISKGLFDDSSVEEI

-441 PNKKIVYLY
+441 PDKGIIYLY

-458 DTISDEAGAQT
+458 DTISDASGAPT
-469 LQAAINSAPNG
+469 LQAAIDSAPNG
-480 QPTTITI
+480 QPTTIPI
-487 GKNVKLRQTLRVP
+487 GKNVKLSQTLKIP

-513 TILAVKA
+513 TILAVKT
-520 SSAAGSAS
+520 SSAARGTS

-560 DNSGAVTLTGNVVVC
+560 DNSGAVTLTDNVVVC
-575 DGTMKGTNAGVI
+575 DSTLKRANAGVI

-599 GGVVEKNTVTDAYS
+599 GGGVEKNTVTDAYS
-613 GTIRATDGAKLFIRG
+613 GTIRATNGAKLFIRG

-635 ALGRDTYLSSAGLM
+635 TIGRDTYLSSAGLM

-669 RGSAVMMYSEDSHKR
+669 RGSAIMMYSENSRKR

-697 TSKRLDSGRAY
+697 TSKRLDSGWAY

-759 RFTMLGGEISENA
+759 RFTMLGGEISKNT

-783 SNHVRLLAGVIKNN
+783 SNHVRLLAGAIKNN

-811 NLGYS
+811 TLGYS

-823 SITGNRA
+823 SITGNHA

-870 GFPNDPFTLTLANYT
+870 GFPNDPYTLTLANYT

-898 LFPPYGTYAA
+898 LFPPNGTYAA
-908 TNASVSRYHQNGAN
+908 TNASIPRYHQNGAN

-936 LKAVLDYPSTMVPKL
+936 LKAVLDYFSTMVSKL
-951 VITGNT
+951 AITGNT

-988 GDNPVAIQPQDVTIY
+988 GDNPVAIRPQDVTIY

-1038 EEAVPNYVKE
+1038 EETVPNYAKE
-1048 ITGDAQHGF
+1048 ISGDAQHGF

-1062 YSGDVAETAK
+1062 YSGDIAETAK

-1097 YRMRKAAR
+1097 HRMRKAAR

>member
-6 TLWCALALSLIL
+6 TLWRALALGLIL
-18 LAAGGLFAGKN
+18 VMAGGLFVGKT
-29 AKAENHVAE
+29 AKAENYVVE
-38 DVAITLDGVTYT
+38 GVDITLDGVTYT

-56 GNAEISRINA
+56 GNAEISCINA
-66 DTNTTRV
+66 DTNATRV

-78 LTYGNRNYTVVK
+78 LTYNSRNYTVVK
-90 IDFGSFFHPSCSG
+90 IFFSSSCSG
-103 DNVTEFTLPNTLQ
+103 DNVTEFSFPNTLQ
-116 AMTGGYFSKF
+116 NMTGWSFRNFK
-126 EKVTEL
+126 KVTEL
-132 TIPGSIKD
+132 TIPGSIKA

-147 SNIEKLTLAEGVES
+147 SNIKKLTLAEGVES
-161 IQDSPVTNTPVE
+161 IQNSPVANTPIE
-173 EIILPSTLKT
+173 EIILPYTLKT

-192 KQLKAI
+192 TQLKSI
-198 DLPEGVTLAD
+198 HLPEGVTFAD
-208 NATGIFSDCSS
+208 NAASIFSDC
-219 LTHIRL
+219 
-225 PASINRLASGMFRG
+225 AS
-239 CTALT
+239 LT

-259 FYGCTSLKTVTTKSP
+259 FSGCTSLRTVTAESP
-274 ITKIGTNAFQEC
+274 ITKIGANAFQNC
-286 TALETIPDLSRVTEL
+286 AALKTIPDLSRVTEL
-301 GAYAFYNCK
+301 GASAFYNCK

-317 LSSLKKLEDHV
+317 LSSLKKLEANV

-341 TLESIGKWAL
+341 TLESIGRWAL

-384 DSVHTIDN
+384 DSVHTIDSS
-392 NAFASTEGVKKV
+392 AFASTEGVKKV

-412 ISEGLFADSSVEEI
+412 ISAGLFAGSSVKEI
-426 TLNAS
+426 TLDAS
-431 KDELTGTENL
+431 KDELTGVENL
-441 PNKKIVYLY
+441 PDTAKIVYLY

-458 DTISDEAGAQT
+458 DTISDASDAPT

-480 QPTTITI
+480 QPTTIAI
-487 GKNVKLRQTLRVP
+487 GKNVKLSQTLMVP

-528 SVDDLIVVEKG
+528 SVGDLIVVEKG

-575 DGTMKGTNAGVI
+575 DGTMNHTNAGVI
-587 DNHADSATFTML
+587 DNHADGATFTML
-599 GGVVEKNTVTDAYS
+599 GGSVEKNSITDAYS
-613 GTIRATDGAKLFIRG
+613 GTIRATNGAKLFILG

-635 ALGRDTYLSSAGLM
+635 AIGRDTYLSSAGLM

-669 RGSAVMMYSEDSHKR
+669 RGSAVMMYSENSRKR

-697 TSKRLDSGRAY
+697 TSKRLDSGLSY

-749 CQSNDPANET
+749 CQSNNPANET

-811 NLGYS
+811 HLGYS

-830 TKQGG
+830 TKHGG

-848 VSNGGLIE
+848 VRNGALIE
-856 GNTADEAG
+856 KNTADEAG
-864 DDMVFL
+864 DDVVFL
-870 GFPNDPFTLTLANYT
+870 GSPNDPYTLTLANYT

-898 LFPPYGTYAA
+898 LFPPNGTYAA
-908 TNASVSRYHQNGAN
+908 TNASVSRYHQNSAN

-988 GDNPVAIQPQDVTIY
+988 GDNPVAIRPQDVTIY

-1038 EEAVPNYVKE
+1038 EEAVPNYAKK

-1057 TVKNT
+1057 TVQNT

-1078 DDTPLLPLLALAAL
+1078 DNTPLLPLLALAAL

>member
-6 TLWCALALSLIL
+6 TLWRSLALGLIL
-18 LAAGGLFAGKN
+18 LMAGGLFVGKT
-29 AKAENHVAE
+29 AKAEDYVAE
-38 DVAITLDGVTYT
+38 GIEITLDGVTYT
-50 CNFTDS
+50 CDFTSS
-56 GNAEISRINA
+56 GNAEIYSIIA
-66 DTNTTRV
+66 ATNTTRV

-78 LTYGNRNYTVVK
+78 LTHDNRNYTVVK
-90 IDFGSFFHPSCSG
+90 IFFSRSCSG

-116 AMTGGYFSKF
+116 AMTGYGFSNF

-147 SNIEKLTLAEGVES
+147 SNIKKLTLAEGVES
-161 IQDSPVTNTPVE
+161 IQDSPVANTPIE
-173 EIILPSTLKT
+173 EIVLPSTLKT
-183 LGNAAFSGA
+183 LGNAAFFGA
-192 KQLKAI
+192 TQLKAI

-208 NATGIFSDCSS
+208 NAAGIFSDCSS

-225 PASINRLASGMFRG
+225 PASIDRLASGMFKN

-244 SIDLPASVTQIPSSA
+244 SIDLPASITQIPSSA
-259 FYGCTSLKTVTTKSP
+259 FYGCTSLRTVTAESP
-274 ITKIGTNAFQEC
+274 ITKIEANAFQDC
-286 TALETIPDLSRVTEL
+286 TALETIPDLGRVTDL
-301 GAYAFYNCK
+301 GVSAFFNCN
-310 ALRCDVN
+310 ALCCDVN
-317 LSSLKKLEDHV
+317 LSSLKMLEANV
-328 FCYTQVT
+328 FCYTQVI

-341 TLESIGKWAL
+341 TLESIGDWAL
-351 IWATVKAELPPT
+351 IWAMVKAELPPT

-368 SYAFFGGNL
+368 SYTFFGGNL

-384 DSVHTIDN
+384 DSVRTIGN
-392 NAFASTEGVKKV
+392 YAFASTAGVKKV

-412 ISEGLFADSSVEEI
+412 ISKGLFADSSVKEI

-441 PNKKIVYLY
+441 PDKAKIIYRY

-458 DTISDEAGAQT
+458 DTISDASGAPT
-469 LQAAINSAPNG
+469 LQAAIYNAPNG

-487 GKNVKLRQTLRVP
+487 GKNVKLSQTLRVP

-513 TILAVKA
+513 TILAVKT
-520 SSAAGSAS
+520 SSAARGTS

-552 KYNTGRII
+552 KYNTGHII
-560 DNSGAVTLTGNVVVC
+560 DNSGAVTLTDNVVVC
-575 DGTMKGTNAGVI
+575 DSTLKRANTGVI

-613 GTIRATDGAKLFIRG
+613 GTIRATNGAKLFIRG

-635 ALGRDTYLSSAGLM
+635 TIGRDTYLSSAGLM

-669 RGSAVMMYSEDSHKR
+669 RGSAVMMYSENSRKR

-697 TSKRLDSGRAY
+697 TSKRLDSGWAY

-749 CQSNDPANET
+749 CQSNAPANET
-759 RFTMLGGEISENA
+759 RFTMLGGEISKNT

-783 SNHVRLLAGVIKNN
+783 SNHVRLLAGAIKNN

-823 SITGNRA
+823 SITGNHA

-870 GFPNDPFTLTLANYT
+870 GFPNDPYTLTLANYT

-898 LFPPYGTYAA
+898 LFPPNGTYAA
-908 TNASVSRYHQNGAN
+908 TNASIPRYHQNGAN

-988 GDNPVAIQPQDVTIY
+988 GDNPVAIRPQDVTIY

-1038 EEAVPNYVKE
+1038 EESVPNYAKE
-1048 ITGDAQHGF
+1048 ISGDAQHGF

-1062 YSGDVAETAK
+1062 YSGDIAETAK

-1097 YRMRKAAR
+1097 HRMRKAAR

>member
-6 TLWCALALSLIL
+6 TLWRALALSLIL
-18 LAAGGLFAGKN
+18 LAAGGLFAGKT
-29 AKAENHVAE
+29 AKAENYVAE
-38 DVAITLDGVTYT
+38 DIKITLDGVTYT
-50 CNFTDS
+50 CDFTDS
-56 GNAEISRINA
+56 GNAEISGIKA
-66 DTNTTRV
+66 DTNVARV

-78 LTYGNRNYTVVK
+78 LTHGNQNYTVVK
-90 IDFGSFFHPSCSG
+90 IHFGSSCSG
-103 DNVTEFTLPNTLQ
+103 DNVTEFSFPNTLQ
-116 AMTGGYFSKF
+116 NMTGWGFKNF
-126 EKVTEL
+126 TKVTEL

-140 FSFSLQN
+140 FAFSLQN
-147 SNIEKLTLAEGVES
+147 SNIKKLTLAEGVES
-161 IQDSPVTNTPVE
+161 IQNSPVAYTPVE

-192 KQLKAI
+192 TQLKAI
-198 DLPEGVTLAD
+198 DLPEGVTFAD
-208 NATGIFSDCSS
+208 NAAGIFSGCSS
-219 LTHIRL
+219 
-225 PASINRLASGMFRG
+225 
-239 CTALT
+239 LT

-259 FYGCTSLKTVTTKSP
+259 FSGCTSLRTVTAESP
-274 ITKIGTNAFQEC
+274 ITKIGANAFQNC
-286 TALETIPDLSRVTEL
+286 AALKTIPDLSRVTEL
-301 GAYAFYNCK
+301 GASAFYNCK

-317 LSSLKKLEDHV
+317 LSSLKKLEDQV

-341 TLESIGKWAL
+341 TLESIGDWAL

-368 SYAFFGGNL
+368 SYAFFSGNL

-392 NAFASTEGVKKV
+392 NAFASTKGVKNV

-412 ISEGLFADSSVEEI
+412 ISVGLFDGSKNVEKI

-431 KDELTGTENL
+431 KDELTGVENL
-441 PNKKIVYLY
+441 PNGVNIVYLY

-458 DTISDEAGAQT
+458 DTISDAAGAPT

-487 GKNVKLRQTLRVP
+487 NKNVKLRQTLKIP

-513 TILAVKA
+513 TILAVKT
-520 SSAAGSAS
+520 SSAARGAS

-575 DGTMKGTNAGVI
+575 DGTMTHTNAGVI
-587 DNHADSATFTML
+587 DNHADGATFTML
-599 GGVVEKNTVTDAYS
+599 GGVVEKNSITDAYS
-613 GTIRATDGAKLFIRG
+613 GTIRATNGAKLFIRG

-635 ALGRDTYLSSAGLM
+635 TIGQDTYLSSAGLM

-669 RGSAVMMYSEDSHKR
+669 RGSAVMMYSEDSGKR

-697 TSKRLDSGRAY
+697 TSKRLDSGWAY

-730 NRATGAGAVGGGV
+730 NRATGVGAVGGGV

-749 CQSNDPANET
+749 CQGNGPANET
-759 RFTMLGGEISENA
+759 RFTMLGGEISENT

-870 GFPNDPFTLTLANYT
+870 GFPNDPYTLTLANYT

-898 LFPPYGTYAA
+898 LFLPNGTYAA
-908 TNASVSRYHQNGAN
+908 TNASVPRYHQNGAN

-1038 EEAVPNYVKE
+1038 EEAVPNYAKK
-1048 ITGDAQHGF
+1048 ITGDVQHGF
-1057 TVKNT
+1057 TVQNT
-1062 YSGDVAETAK
+1062 YSGNVAETAK

-1078 DDTPLLPLLALAAL
+1078 DNTPLLPLLALAAL

>member
-6 TLWCALALSLIL
+6 TLWRALALSLIL

-29 AKAENHVAE
+29 AKAESYVAK
-38 DVAITLDGVTYT
+38 DVNITLDGVTYT
-50 CNFTDS
+50 CGFTSS
-56 GNAEISRINA
+56 GNVEISGIEA

-116 AMTGGYFSKF
+116 AITGYGFKNF
-126 EKVTEL
+126 KKVTEL

-140 FSFSLQN
+140 FAFSLQN
-147 SNIEKLTLAEGVES
+147 SNIQKLTLAEGVES
-161 IQDSPVTNTPVE
+161 IIQDNPVTNTPVE
-173 EIILPSTLKT
+173 EIVLPSTLKT

-192 KQLKAI
+192 KQLRAI
-198 DLPEGVTLAD
+198 NLPEGVTFAD
-208 NATGIFSDCSS
+208 NAAGIFSGCSS
-219 LTHIRL
+219 
-225 PASINRLASGMFRG
+225 
-239 CTALT
+239 LT
-244 SIDLPASVTQIPSSA
+244 SIDLPASITQIPSSA
-259 FYGCTSLKTVTTKSP
+259 FDGCTSLKTVTAESP
-274 ITKIGTNAFQEC
+274 ITKIEAKAFQNC
-286 TALETIPDLSRVTEL
+286 TALETIPDLGRVTEL
-301 GAYAFYNCK
+301 GISAFYHCE
-310 ALRCDVN
+310 ALRCAVD
-317 LSSLKKLEDHV
+317 LSSLKKLEACA
-328 FCYTQVT
+328 FGYTQVI

-341 TLESIGKWAL
+341 TLESIGYWAL
-351 IWATVKAELPPT
+351 IGATVKAELPPT

-368 SYAFFGGNL
+368 SYAFFCGNL

-384 DSVHTIDN
+384 DSVRTIGS

-412 ISEGLFADSSVEEI
+412 ISEGLFADSTVEEI
-426 TLNAS
+426 TLDAS
-431 KDELTGTENL
+431 KDELTGVENL
-441 PNKKIVYLY
+441 PGKAKITYLY

-458 DTISDEAGAQT
+458 DTISDASGALT
-469 LQAAINSAPNG
+469 LQAAINSASNG

-487 GKNVKLRQTLRVP
+487 GKNVKLSQTLKIP

-513 TILAVKA
+513 TILAVKT
-520 SSAAGSAS
+520 SSAARGTS

-575 DGTMKGTNAGVI
+575 DSTLKRANAGVI
-587 DNHADSATFTML
+587 DNHADGATFTML

-613 GTIRATDGAKLFIRG
+613 GTIRATNGAKLFIRG

-635 ALGRDTYLSSAGLM
+635 TTGQDTYLSSAGLM

-697 TSKRLDSGRAY
+697 TSKRLDSGWAS
-708 PSGAVHVE
+708 SGAVHVE

-783 SNHVRLLAGVIKNN
+783 SNHVRLLAGAIKNN

-870 GFPNDPFTLTLANYT
+870 GFPNDPYTLTLANYT

-898 LFPPYGTYAA
+898 LFPPNGTYAA
-908 TNASVSRYHQNGAN
+908 TNASIPRYHQNGAN

-936 LKAVLDYPSTMVPKL
+936 LKAVLDYSSTMVSKL

-988 GDNPVAIQPQDVTIY
+988 GDNPVAIRPQDVTIY

-1038 EEAVPNYVKE
+1038 EETVPNYAKE
-1048 ITGDAQHGF
+1048 ISGDAQHGF

-1062 YSGDVAETAK
+1062 YSGDIAETAK

-1097 YRMRKAAR
+1097 HRMRKAAR